1 MAFRDPFANPSQGYS
16 RSQAAVGFDAGL
28 RSYMLRI
35 YNYMA
40 SALALTGIVALAVA
54 STPALMSM
62 FFVVHEGH
70 AGLSGLGWVVLIAP
84 LGLVMWLN
92 MGLAKMNTA
101 TAQAIFWAFAV
112 LMGLSLAPIFLAY
125 TGASIS
131 LAFFST
137 AATFGAVSLYGY
149 TTKKDLT
156 GMGHFMRMGLFGL
169 IIASLLNIFLQSSG
183 LNWALSCIGVVVFT
197 GLTAY
202 DTQKL
207 KSMYYQIG
215 GTGSYATKMAIM
227 GALSLYL
234 DFINMFMMLLRLMGD
249 RR

>member
-70 AGLSGLGWVVLIAP
+70 AGLS
-84 LGLVMWLN
+84 
-92 MGLAKMNTA
+92 LAKMNTA